1 MSTNV
6 EMRVCWMLVI
16 VLGCSWSE
24 ASKSL
29 GKDCGNVQLR
39 SFCSICNTPVL
50 VPCPNITAA
59 EMVFKLFKDQEYLS
73 NISCIHSNSTLTCEL
88 SKTSAD
94 IQVQKHQQEKSVS
107 FLLTGVT
114 DSSQGIYGCEGTKKF
129 PPPMITVQSDVR
141 IQVLQGHICKCKE
154 NSRPSGED
162 PQFRLDLLLIIL
174 VVLLSIYSIIFTI
187 IAVVQWVKQR
197 STDSHN
203 DYINTKPRAPQD
215 RKRNKGV
222 QKPVPR
228 HF

>member
-1 MSTNV
+1 MTLSQCEFELDTLG
-6 EMRVCWMLVI
+6 LVHSSPTL
-16 VLGCSWSE
+16 VNFGLCSS
-24 ASKSL
+24 SP
-29 GKDCGNVQLR
+29 VQLR

-141 IQVLQGHICKCKE
+141 IQVLQGKC
-154 NSRPSGED
+154 
-162 PQFRLDLLLIIL
+162 
-174 VVLLSIYSIIFTI
+174 LS
-187 IAVVQWVKQR
+187 
-197 STDSHN
+197 
-203 DYINTKPRAPQD
+203 
-215 RKRNKGV
+215 
-222 QKPVPR
+222 
-228 HF
+228 